1 MKAKSKFLNQPLDF
15 WANVKFISQKIGYT
29 DRKSSVIKVP
39 TIKEIIAF
47 YNGHGLN
54 SNKIFMKNNE
64 TVFGNLLIEYFQ
76 HRADFLND
84 FVRPN
89 LLDKD
94 KAKKLFK
101 ELYDEYRPKC
111 PLPLN
116 KQKGDKKTYAFFT
129 GIINIL
135 IEANLGR
142 HECNYDPKELT
153 VFTKDNL
160 PIRSLSRRADGAFPN
175 VINPIAIWEIKEY
188 YYTTT
193 FGSRVADGIYE
204 TMLDG
209 YELAEIRRHLKRD
222 INHYLMVDDYYTW
235 WTCGRSYLCR
245 ICDMLHMGLLTEAIF
260 GHEVVERLPQLV
272 NSWVR
277 QINHKI

>member
-29 DRKSSVIKVP
+29 ERKSSVIKVP
-39 TIKEIIAF
+39 TIKEIITF

-54 SNKIFMKNNE
+54 SNKIFTKNNE

-76 HRADFLND
+76 HRADFLNNC
-84 FVRPN
+84 VRPN

-94 KAKKLFK
+94 KAKKLFY
-101 ELYDEYRPKC
+101 ELCEEYRPQC
-111 PLPLN
+111 PIPLN
-116 KQKGDKKTYAFFT
+116 KQKGEKKAYAFFT

-135 IEANLGR
+135 LEANLAG

-153 VFTKDNL
+153 AFTKNNL

-175 VINPIAIWEIKEY
+175 VVDPIAVWEIKEY

-193 FGSRVADGIYE
+193 FGSRVADGVYE
-204 TMLDG
+204 TLLDG
-209 YELAEIRRHLKRD
+209 YELNEIRHRLKRN

-245 ICDMLHMGLLTEAIF
+245 ICDMLHMGLLTEALF
-260 GHEVVERLPQLV
+260 GKEVVERLPQIV
-272 NSWVR
+272 HSWVKQLNH
-277 QINHKI
+277 QI